1 MISFEEFVMEAGAPI
16 YQQILLHIKR
26 GIVAGTVEDGD
37 ELPSRRVLSALLGV
51 NPNTVQN
58 AFAQLE
64 QKGVLYSV
72 RGLGWF
78 VSEDTV
84 AAKSL
89 FQELVQEKVAAFF
102 GEMTALGISP
112 EEIKE
117 IVKEWEIHE

>member
-1 MISFEEFVMEAGAPI
+1 MKWNLDKNRPICPQLCQQLCAWIAAGEYPPN
-16 YQQILLHIKR
+16 QRLMSVR
-26 GIVAGTVEDGD
+26 EVA
-37 ELPSRRVLSALLGV
+37 LAAGV
-51 NPNTVQN
+51 NPNTVQY

-64 QKGVLYSV
+64 QQGVLYSV

-78 VSEDTV
+78 VSEDIG

-89 FQELVQEKVAAFF
+89 FQELVQEKVTAFF
-102 GEMTALGISP
+102 GEMMGLGISP

>member
-1 MISFEEFVMEAGAPI
+1 VKWNLDKNRPICPQLCQQLCAWIAAGDYPPN
-16 YQQILLHIKR
+16 QRLMSVR
-26 GIVAGTVEDGD
+26 EVA
-37 ELPSRRVLSALLGV
+37 LAAGV